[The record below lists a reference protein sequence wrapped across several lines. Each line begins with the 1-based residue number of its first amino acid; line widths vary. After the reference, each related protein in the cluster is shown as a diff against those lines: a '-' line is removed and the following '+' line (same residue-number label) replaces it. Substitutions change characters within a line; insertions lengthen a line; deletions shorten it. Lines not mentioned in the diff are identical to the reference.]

1 MEANEATIPLTRL
14 RSMPEAVIFG
24 EMRVMRAQAPIAPQ
38 STANAKFS
46 RETFTM
52 APMVEVAQPLSL
64 ADGFYATATCI
75 YA

>member
-1 MEANEATIPLTRL
+1 
-14 RSMPEAVIFG
+14 MPGAVIFG

-38 STANAKFS
+38 ITANARFS

-52 APMVEVAQPLSL
+52 APMVEVAMPFSIATGLH
-64 ADGFYATATCI
+64 ATATCV